1 MKLES
6 HLPRQSPW
14 LYIAPLLNVILLLV
28 VCFLF
33 SSGFVAQSGITV
45 EKPRSSS
52 RLSGFDRAHT
62 LTLTAGEEAWVYL
75 DGQRL
80 EAGELRTRLLER
92 LDGDRR
98 VIIHADRNAAQGR
111 VVEVVNIAQELGYEV
126 ALSTTPQPSRPRS

>member
-33 SSGFVAQSGITV
+33 SSGFVPQSGITV

-80 EAGELRTRLLER
+80 EAGELRARLLER

-126 ALSTTPQPSRPRS
+126 ALSTTPEASRPKS